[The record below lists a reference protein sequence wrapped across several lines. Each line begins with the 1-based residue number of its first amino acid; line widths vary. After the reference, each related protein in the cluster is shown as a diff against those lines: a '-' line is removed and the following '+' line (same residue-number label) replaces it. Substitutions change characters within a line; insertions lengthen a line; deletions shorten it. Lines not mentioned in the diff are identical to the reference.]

1 MTWTKNMSS
10 HSEPDIENYS
20 GKDFVKVTFYPCFD
34 KFNMENGLDDEIVS
48 LLTKRVYDMAGI
60 MPRIKVSLN

>member
-1 MTWTKNMSS
+1 MSC
-10 HSEPDIENYS
+10 HTEPEIDNYS
-20 GKDFVKVTFYPCFD
+20 GKDFVKVTFYPCFE
-34 KFNMENGLDDEIVS
+34 KFNMDSGLDDEIVS